1 MVSRVPLAGRDII
14 CVGFADWD
22 SELWTNQQHLM
33 SRLAR
38 DNNVL
43 FIESLGLRRPT
54 VAARDVRRLARR
66 LRRGLQGVRPA
77 DGLHVLSPLV
87 LPLHAKPWQ
96 ARLNVLLLR
105 AQVRRAVR
113 TLGMSRPILWGYVPQ
128 AGHLVEVLKPS
139 TVVYHCVDDIAKQRG
154 IDGEAFRAGEAFFLG
169 QADLVLASAPTLRD
183 RLAQRHDNVR
193 FAPNVAD
200 TEQFALALDHGV
212 TDHAIAAL
220 RPPRIVFTGAV
231 VATKLDIELLVG
243 LARRRREWSFALVGP
258 IGVGDPSTDVSPL
271 AAEPNVHLLGRR
283 RYEDLPG
290 VLRAAD
296 IAIVPYAVNDLT
308 RSIFPMKIYEY
319 LSAGLDVV
327 STPLPSLAGVSG
339 VRIAAGIDEVE
350 GALASALANDTPE
363 LRRQRSE
370 LARDH
375 SWTTRLEEIASWLEA
390 TCAR

>member
-1 MVSRVPLAGRDII
+1 MSTVGRDII

-22 SELWTNQQHLM
+22 AELWTNQQHLM

-38 DNNVL
+38 DNRVL

-54 VAARDVRRLARR
+54 LATRDLRRMARR

-77 DGLHVLSPLV
+77 DGLQVLAPVV
-87 LPLHAKPWQ
+87 LPLHGKPWQ
-96 ARLNVLLLR
+96 ARLNAFLLR

-113 TLGMSRPILWGYVPQ
+113 SLGMSRPILWGYVPQ
-128 AGHLVEVLKPS
+128 AGALVDVVDPS
-139 TVVYHCVDDIAKQRG
+139 TVVYHCVDDIAHQRG
-154 IDGEAFRAGEAFFLG
+154 IDGDAFRAAEDTFVD
-169 QADLVLASAPTLRD
+169 QADLILASAPTLRD

-193 FAPNVAD
+193 FAPNVAE
-200 TEQFALALDHGV
+200 TALFALALEDGPN
-212 TDHAIAAL
+212 DHATAAL
-220 RPPRIVFTGAV
+220 RPPRVVFTGAV
-231 VATKLDIELLVG
+231 VATKLDIELFVG

-258 IGVGDPSTDVSPL
+258 VGVGDPSTDVSTL

-283 RYEDLPG
+283 RYEDLPA

-296 IAIVPYAVNDLT
+296 VAIIPYAVNDLT
-308 RSIFPMKIYEY
+308 RSIFPMKVYEY

-327 STPLPSLAGVSG
+327 STPLPSLMGVPG
-339 VRIAAGIDEVE
+339 VRIAAGLDEME
-350 GALASALANDTPE
+350 RALATALTEDTPE
-363 LRRQRSE
+363 SRRRRSE

-375 SWTTRLEEIASWLEA
+375 SWTRRLDEVASWLEA